1 MSANSN
7 SYHGSGEEAALTT
20 AFSVLSHPV
29 RRRVLVTIHDPASQ
43 SAGEFEPED
52 FVQSDGAR
60 ERPALELYHNHL
72 PRLDT
77 EGFVDWDDET
87 NTVTRGPRYEEI
99 RPVLSVLQANSDQL
113 PGDWP

>member
-1 MSANSN
+1 MSVNSN
-7 SYHGSGEEAALTT
+7 SHPASVEEAPLAA
-20 AFSVLSHPV
+20 AFSALSHPM
-29 RRRVLVTIHDPASQ
+29 RRRVLAEIHDPPSQ
-43 SAGEFEPED
+43 SADEFELED
-52 FVQSDGAR
+52 FLQGDGGR

-77 EGFVDWDDET
+77 EGFVDWDHET

-113 PGDWP
+113 PDDWP